1 MARAHSLKPV
11 TILNFEN
18 LRDHLGRIRAE
29 RSGGFIGCCCEGFYT
44 KHARDFERAGVPG
57 VLVGMDSTTCY
68 DLGKARDAYHGGFQH
83 QTHINLPL
91 LEKVLA
97 LRGLV
102 GRTPGSAADAPVGLP
117 APCTLI
123 RQRDEGVLAQR
134 APRPGGL
141 PHHVVRNAD

>member
-18 LRDHLGRIRAE
+18 LNGQLRRIRDE

-57 VLVGMDSTTCY
+57 ILVGMDSTTCY

-83 QTHINLPL
+83 QTHINLRL

-97 LRGLV
+97 VWG
-102 GRTPGSAADAPVGLP
+102 GRPRPQP
-117 APCTLI
+117 APWPASGQWQALSSASEK
-123 RQRDEGVLAQR
+123 RDGGV
-134 APRPGGL
+134 PRGPGGP
-141 PHHVVRNAD
+141 PHEAAP